1 MLGRFYILFS
11 LLMTLV
17 LVVGL
22 HYIYSFSERA
32 KELKST
38 DSLFSL
44 TGMSEPS
51 LSVAYYESR
60 LLTEKHSDNPSYPS
74 MQTIDKRE
82 YIYAK

>member
-1 MLGRFYILFS
+1 MLFS
-11 LLMTLV
+11 LLMISV
-17 LVVGL
+17 VVVGL
-22 HYIYSFSERA
+22 HYIYSFSETQR
-32 KELKST
+32 ELEYT
-38 DSLFSL
+38 DSLLSL
-44 TGMSEPS
+44 RGMSEPS